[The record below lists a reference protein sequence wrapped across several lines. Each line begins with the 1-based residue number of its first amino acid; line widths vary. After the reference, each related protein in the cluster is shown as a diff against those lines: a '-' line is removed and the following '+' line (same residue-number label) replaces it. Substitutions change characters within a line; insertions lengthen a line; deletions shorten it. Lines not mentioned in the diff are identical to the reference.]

1 MPAMRARILGSFILG
16 LVAAACGPSME
27 ADHVKTPD
35 ELIAEEEAKGAEQMK
50 NQRDSGDY
58 DTDSSA
64 GQTDED
70 KRRGWDAK
78 QSDIEMH
85 RAANSA
91 ESCPESV
98 TEKAPKGMAN
108 ITVTFGNDGRVKSAT
123 INEPYGEDTA
133 VGKCVLRAMKAVIV
147 PPYQGGEQTLNWE
160 IDLKGG
166 KVKKSGPVG
175 GEAAE
180 GEEKKSEK

>member
-1 MPAMRARILGSFILG
+1 
-16 LVAAACGPSME
+16 ME

-50 NQRDSGDY
+50 NERDSGDY
-58 DTDSSA
+58 DTDSTA

-70 KRRGWDAK
+70 KRRGWDSK
-78 QSDIEMH
+78 QADIELH

-108 ITVTFGNDGRVKSAT
+108 VTLTFANDGHVKTVTIND
-123 INEPYGEDTA
+123 PYGEDTA

-147 PPYQGGEQTLNWE
+147 PSYQGGEQTLNWE

-166 KVKKSGPVG
+166 KVRKSGPVG
-175 GEAAE
+175 GEAPE
-180 GEEKKSEK
+180 DGEKKTEK

>member
-1 MPAMRARILGSFILG
+1 MRARILGSFLLG
-16 LVAAACGPSME
+16 LVAVACGPSME

-50 NQRDSGDY
+50 AQRDGGDY
-58 DTDSSA
+58 DTDNSSA
-64 GQTDED
+64 QTDED
-70 KRRGWDAK
+70 KRRGWDTK
-78 QSDIEMH
+78 QADIEMH

-98 TEKAPKGMAN
+98 AEKSPKGMAGL
-108 ITVTFGNDGRVKSAT
+108 TVTFGNDGRVKSAT
-123 INEPYGEDTA
+123 INDPYGEDTA

-147 PPYQGGEQTLNWE
+147 PPYQGSEQTLNWE

>member
-1 MPAMRARILGSFILG
+1 MQVMRARTLGVFIVG
-16 LVAAACGPSME
+16 LIAAACGPSME

-50 NQRDSGDY
+50 NQRDGSDY
-58 DTDSSA
+58 DEGSV

-70 KRRGWDAK
+70 KRRGWDTK
-78 QSDIEMH
+78 QANIEMH

-108 ITVTFGNDGRVKSAT
+108 VTVTFANDGHVKTAT

-147 PPYQGGEQTLNWE
+147 PSYQGSEQTLNWE
-160 IDLKGG
+160 IDLNSG

-175 GEAAE
+175 GETE
-180 GEEKKSEK
+180 GDEKKKSEK

>member
-1 MPAMRARILGSFILG
+1 
-16 LVAAACGPSME
+16 ME

-50 NQRDSGDY
+50 NERDSGDY
-58 DTDSSA
+58 DTDSSSA
-64 GQTDED
+64 QTDED
-70 KRRGWDAK
+70 KRRGWDSK
-78 QSDIEMH
+78 QANIELH

-108 ITVTFGNDGRVKSAT
+108 VTLTFANDGHVKTVT

-147 PPYQGGEQTLNWE
+147 PSYQGSEQTLNWE

-166 KVKKSGPVG
+166 KVRKSGPVG
-175 GEAAE
+175 GETAE
-180 GEEKKSEK
+180 DGEKKTEK

>member
-1 MPAMRARILGSFILG
+1 MMPTMQARILGVFVIGMLT
-16 LVAAACGPSME
+16 ACGPSME

-35 ELIAEEEAKGAEQMK
+35 ELIADEEAKGAEQMK
-50 NQRDSGDY
+50 NTRDGSDY
-58 DTDSSA
+58 DDASS

-78 QSDIEMH
+78 QADIEMH

-108 ITVTFGNDGRVKSAT
+108 ITVVFANDGHVKSVT
-123 INEPYGEDTA
+123 IADPYGEDTA

-147 PPYQGGEQTLNWE
+147 PSYQGGEQTLNWE

-166 KVKKSGPVG
+166 KVRKSGPVG
-175 GEAAE
+175 GEAPE
-180 GEEKKSEK
+180 GEQK

>member
-1 MPAMRARILGSFILG
+1 MMPAMQARILGVFVIGMLT
-16 LVAAACGPSME
+16 ACGPSME

-35 ELIAEEEAKGAEQMK
+35 ELIAEEEAKGDEQMK
-50 NQRDSGDY
+50 NTRDGSDY
-58 DTDSSA
+58 DDASS
-64 GQTDED
+64 GPTDED

-78 QSDIEMH
+78 QANIELH

-98 TEKAPKGMAN
+98 AEKKAPKGMASLT
-108 ITVTFGNDGRVKSAT
+108 ITVGNDGHVKSAT
-123 INEPYGEDTA
+123 IAEPYGEDTP

-147 PPYQGGEQTLNWE
+147 PSYQGAEQTLNWE
-160 IDLKGG
+160 IDLRGG
-166 KVKKSGPVG
+166 KERKSGPVG

-180 GEEKKSEK
+180 GGEKSEK